1 MKKLMFAAVSA
12 LCITSVSTHAATLA
26 DLAAGASLVE
36 GDVTFS
42 GFVFTDNTPLP
53 AFPGDF
59 ILDPANL
66 EVTASSTASTT
77 TLSFSLDPGASI
89 AGFDTS
95 SGLPHVFDFFV
106 DFNVAV
112 TGGSTRTLTDV
123 TLGGGDLFAT
133 VDAFSEVVFADAIN
147 TPSIVLEIFEDA
159 QPDSQTS
166 DSAMLGGVST
176 LGLFGQVE
184 GKTFVETA
192 TAGLSTFSLTFDL
205 SGTAP
210 PPATIPLPAGLPLLL
225 AGLGSLALL
234 RRRKTL

>member
-1 MKKLMFAAVSA
+1 M
-12 LCITSVSTHAATLA
+12 
-26 DLAAGASLVE
+26 
-36 GDVTFS
+36 
-42 GFVFTDNTPLP
+42 
-53 AFPGDF
+53 
-59 ILDPANL
+59 
-66 EVTASSTASTT
+66 
-77 TLSFSLDPGASI
+77 
-89 AGFDTS
+89 
-95 SGLPHVFDFFV
+95 
-106 DFNVAV
+106 AV

-133 VDAFSEVVFADAIN
+133 VDASSEVIFEDAIN
-147 TPSIVLEIFEDA
+147 ASSVVLEIFEDTEFG
-159 QPDSQTS
+159 SQTS

-176 LGLFGQVE
+176 LGLFGLVE
-184 GKTFVETA
+184 GATFVETA